1 MRFWSWVLC
10 CWFGRRS
17 RERVVSARI
26 RGDGGAGVRLVSA
39 SERCEVMEKFEAK
52 NGLQIEADLGP
63 VVRIWEG
70 SSRYKEN
77 NRLRGF
83 SYLNDRDVEALR
95 EFFQHERDQ
104 ELGRWRWPE
113 NPDYVVYKAPAG
125 ERVPD
130 ARHVT
135 VSNESNGEAAWLFEV
150 GSGGVSGGDS
160 WARDAARAYFTA
172 HPEPKKPW
180 HDAKPG
186 EVWVITTRNVANEVA
201 VQRTLGGRWQY
212 NDGML
217 FGDGELVL
225 ESARRI
231 WPEVSDA

>member
-1 MRFWSWVLC
+1 MSETFKASNGEELNVAPTGHLIIPPVTT
-10 CWFGRRS
+10 GLG
-17 RERVVSARI
+17 ERT
-26 RGDGGAGVRLVSA
+26 
-39 SERCEVMEKFEAK
+39 
-52 NGLQIEADLGP
+52 QQ
-63 VVRIWEG
+63 
-70 SSRYKEN
+70 
-77 NRLRGF
+77 
-83 SYLNDRDVEALR
+83 ALR
-95 EFFQHERDQ
+95 EFFQHERDK

-160 WARDAARAYFTA
+160 WARDAARAYFAA
-172 HPEPKKPW
+172 HPEPKPW

-186 EVWVITTRNVANEVA
+186 EVWVVTYRSPSARETANNVMTCV
-201 VQRTLGGRWQY
+201 
-212 NDGML
+212 NDGGHISFFNDYRL
-217 FGDGELVL
+217 HTVHYTGI